1 MAGFL
6 LGPVFQPPSGLW
18 ASPEMRAITTNLS
31 VSLMNT
37 IQHGNSS
44 FGSFSANSSAI
55 SITALSTEDDGNSP
69 FFDFH
74 FSSPFLNQ
82 SAGSTGTV
90 DNTSMY
96 RIGSISKI
104 FTVYTMLVN
113 YGWEHWDEAITDYLP
128 ELEDATNLSGDTS
141 LTSVDWNKITIGDL
155 ASQLSGIGRD
165 CELSIICVYET
176 VQTKLIP
183 CEDSYGD
190 VATLDIPWTEAGLPP
205 LPSEDI
211 PRCGGNSTTPPC
223 DRDGTLY

>member
-18 ASPEMRAITTNLS
+18 ASPEMRAVTTNLS
-31 VSLMNT
+31 ISLMDT

-44 FGSFSANSSAI
+44 FGGFGANSSAI
-55 SITALSTEDDGNSP
+55 SITALSMEDDGNSP

-82 SAGSTGTV
+82 SAGSTETV

-96 RIGSISKI
+96 RIGSVSKI

-128 ELEDATNLSGDTS
+128 ELQDANDLPGDTS
-141 LTSVDWNKITIGDL
+141 LTSVDWSKITIGDL

-165 CELSIICVYET
+165 CELSVFKRPFR
-176 VQTKLIP
+176 QKLIP

-190 VATLDIPWTEAGLPP
+190 VATLDMPWTEAGLPP
-205 LPSEDI
+205 LPSENI
-211 PRCGGNSTTPPC
+211 PGCGGNSSMPPC
-223 DRDGTLY
+223 DRHGTLS